1 MTIVQR
7 GHEFGHLDIHYQ
19 QVEESKKSSDATSKP
34 QYFALKCLG
43 VHVEDVDGDHISL
56 CLLEPT
62 SSGGTWNAVT
72 HCEIEITG
80 GLNQFSEAM
89 VGLLLLTVFV

>member
-1 MTIVQR
+1 MRLVI
-7 GHEFGHLDIHYQ
+7 
-19 QVEESKKSSDATSKP
+19 SDLRFCSAARDAGS
-34 QYFALKCLG
+34 LG
-43 VHVEDVDGDHISL
+43 
-56 CLLEPT
+56 LLEPT

-72 HCEIEITG
+72 HCQIEITG